1 MTLGLRRLV
10 AALFLLSVPFTAQA
24 FVGGPTTIA
33 VTPAN
38 AKPGDP
44 VTIVIS
50 GRADGC
56 LPQNPVPTI
65 VGRTITIT
73 VSEHV
78 ACGACQSLDQPY
90 NIQVRLTLPSTA
102 GIYDVNY
109 VAVDTCTAASR
120 VVATQQFVFATG
132 CDFGHSLVATPSS
145 ARVGDDITLSWCD
158 PGYSSVDAGY
168 YVDSYTIFNSQSQAG
183 PFTKV
188 MDVDGDDN
196 THATVKATTTGNN
209 YYYVVSH
216 GCQGAIPL
224 CANGI
229 LGDTPMVS
237 NVTAVGI
244 GGTDLN
250 TCLPGPAKLCLLN
263 GRFEATAQFRVAGA
277 TVPTPAHAVPLT
289 DQSGYFWFFGPDN
302 VEVTLK
308 TLNACPS
315 SYWVFASGMTNVGVD
330 ITVIDTRD
338 RSHPRTYSN
347 AIGTPFA
354 PIQDINAFSCP

>member
-1 MTLGLRRLV
+1 MIVGLRRL
-10 AALFLLSVPFTAQA
+10 ATALFLLSVPLTAQA

-33 VTPAN
+33 VTPSN
-38 AKPGDP
+38 AKPGDS

-50 GRADGC
+50 GRADC

-65 VGRTITIT
+65 SGRTINIT
-73 VSEHV
+73 VSEHI
-78 ACGACQSLDQPY
+78 ACGACPTLDEPY
-90 NIQVRLTLPSTA
+90 NIQVRLTLPSAA

-109 VAVDTCTAASR
+109 LALDACHDTSRLVAS
-120 VVATQQFVFATG
+120 QQFVFATA

-158 PGYSSVDAGY
+158 PSNFSVDAGY
-168 YVDSYTIFNSQSQAG
+168 YVDSYTIFSSQSQMG

-188 MDVDGDDN
+188 IDVDGEDN
-196 THATVKATTTGNN
+196 THATVKASTAGNN

-216 GCQGAIPL
+216 GCQGAINL
-224 CANGI
+224 CANGT

-237 NVTAVGI
+237 NVIPVGV
-244 GGTDLN
+244 GATDPN
-250 TCLPGPAKLCLLN
+250 ACVPGPAKLCLLN
-263 GRFEATAQFRVAGA
+263 GRFEATAQFRIAGG
-277 TVPTPAHAVPLT
+277 TVRAPAHAVPLS

-308 TLNACPS
+308 ALNACPAA
-315 SYWVFASGMTNVGVD
+315 YWVFASGMTNVGVD
-330 ITVIDTRD
+330 ITVRDTQTGKT
-338 RSHPRTYSN
+338 RTYSN

-354 PIQDINAFSCP
+354 PIQDTNAFSCP